1 MNVYQGE
8 STMDDDVIDGEVFEP
23 RYGAWIDPGIA
34 RDLEDFQKH
43 MDEMKRVYLFAAEG
57 ISRGYVRT
65 PPPPARQDPGPIH
78 RLARAC
84 GEVLVDA
91 GNWLMAKYP
100 GSEESESA
108 RPAQTERVRS
118 WPPEEER
125 PVRLP
130 KPDLD
135 KIRSI

>member
-1 MNVYQGE
+1 
-8 STMDDDVIDGEVFEP
+8 MDDEIVDGEVFEP

-57 ISRGYVRT
+57 ISWGYVRT
-65 PPPPARQDPGPIH
+65 PPPPPAPQDPGPVY

-84 GEVLVDA
+84 GEALVGA
-91 GNWLMAKYP
+91 GNWLIARYPVSDEPEPAK
-100 GSEESESA
+100 
-108 RPAQTERVRS
+108 QDQKERVQTWS
-118 WPPEEER
+118 LEEEL

-130 KPDLD
+130 KPDID
-135 KIRSI
+135 KIRSM

>member
-1 MNVYQGE
+1 
-8 STMDDDVIDGEVFEP
+8 MDDDIVDGEVIEP
-23 RYGAWIDPGIA
+23 EPDSWMDLGIA
-34 RDLEDFQKH
+34 QELEDFQKH

-57 ISRGYVRT
+57 ISWGYVRT
-65 PPPPARQDPGPIH
+65 PPPPPAPQDPGPVY

-84 GEVLVDA
+84 GEALVGA
-91 GNWLMAKYP
+91 GNWLIAKYP
-100 GSEESESA
+100 VSDEPQA
-108 RPAQTERVRS
+108 AQPAQKERVQTR
-118 WPPEEER
+118 PPEEEQ

>member
-1 MNVYQGE
+1 
-8 STMDDDVIDGEVFEP
+8 MDDDVIDGEVFEP

-65 PPPPARQDPGPIH
+65 PPPPPAPQDPGPIY
-78 RLARAC
+78 RLARAW
-84 GEVLVDA
+84 GEALVGA
-91 GNWLMAKYP
+91 GNWLIAKYP
-100 GSEESESA
+100 VSDEPE
-108 RPAQTERVRS
+108 PAEPDQKERVQTWS
-118 WPPEEER
+118 LEEEL

-130 KPDLD
+130 KPDID